1 MPDGATAAS
10 DDPPPPGDTTGSGA
24 TGPAQDGP
32 TLLAGVVELFHR
44 YVALADDDATE
55 AAELRAELLGHRG
68 ACAEL
73 PAGPERD
80 MAALHLGLAL
90 AEGEPEA
97 EDLRSAVELLA
108 GPVWSLPPEPV
119 VALGAARLV
128 WALVLT
134 GAPPQGPTLVAAVD
148 RAMTLIEPAER
159 VRYAQ
164 LMAQLCGERHSRTGR
179 PELREAGIRL
189 TDAGLAGAGAEP
201 QIVLDLHFWRLTLM
215 LSGPDWQMVVRAR
228 PEAVTEAY
236 RAWLAAEPSDLRDWL
251 AAVLA
256 LAALPAW
263 SVGRPPFAPSV
274 WQQLY
279 EQGRRAKGLPG
290 TVQLGLATGQRLLDA
305 MGVVPG
311 EPDPYAGADD
321 LDRLVRAGATGG
333 SAELGR
339 GLSSLAGHLLPLL
352 VLLDA
357 HRSGD
362 LAALHRAEAALADSA
377 DPFIGRLGAMMTDLR
392 RAGQSP
398 ELERRLLDDA
408 RRMAE
413 QNPADEHSR
422 LLVDMIE
429 SFLGVRGAPARPVP
443 GPGGPAAHR
452 GAPRPAGTA
461 AATGSGPAAAIRPDP
476 PLLGQAMVLSSV
488 AGRWRANRGDPAVL
502 RQAAV
507 EVERLLGDPSAGTM
521 VIEPAV
527 ELLAEIRL
535 DLARLTRR
543 RADAAE
549 AVRQG
554 ERALG
559 VIGGPYAARWPGAV
573 RRLAEALRLRSGGF
587 GADQRRARELGLAV
601 LRGYA
606 WQTLLQSRTEHAVTA
621 AARAAAEAVYTA
633 AQCVHDGALDDAV
646 RALDAGRGLV
656 LYASTAARS
665 VPAMLRAAGRSD
677 LARRWGEADRATGAA
692 AAVVGA
698 GALDA
703 GIVPDDLRHQV
714 LRVLT
719 GIEPGRQPVGSEA
732 VARSRRSGVPTGA
745 AVALLDPPS
754 LAEIRAALRAQRLD
768 LLAYLVP
775 GPGRQG
781 GLMVLVPAEGAVTVL
796 RSAELSSGAG
806 ELRDYL
812 RALTERQSAPEERSA
827 EAAVRWRDHLE
838 SLCDWGWRAA
848 MDPLMRH
855 LRRQRGGPV
864 PRIGLVPMGPLGVV
878 PWHAA
883 RRFERG
889 VPHYAVQEL
898 EISYVP
904 SARLLCQGAETV
916 AGGRQRRVI
925 DALMIGDPGGDQGV
939 GGEARAVRDA
949 FYPGLPLHVGPDA
962 SVARLRDWL
971 VRPAGGQRRLLHLG
985 CHGTVE
991 VERPW
996 ESRLELAG
1004 GEHLTAGQLLDLGR
1018 DRAALV
1024 DLVLLAAC
1032 ETGLTGADYDEV
1044 FSLATAFLVAGARS
1058 VVGSLWAVY
1067 DDATSLAMFMIHH
1080 FLRDRGLPPAA
1091 ALRATQLWML
1101 DPDRLAPSTMPPKL
1115 RELSMRPRWAKPF
1128 AWSGFI
1134 HLGATSG

>member
-1 MPDGATAAS
+1 MTGC
-10 DDPPPPGDTTGSGA
+10 DPGVPLGTTGPGA
-24 TGPAQDGP
+24 TGPAQAGS
-32 TLLAGVVELFHR
+32 TLLADVVELFHR
-44 YVALADDDATE
+44 YVALADDDAAE
-55 AAELRAELLGHRG
+55 AAELRAELLGHRS
-68 ACAEL
+68 ACAAL

-80 MAALHLGLAL
+80 MVALHLGLVL
-90 AEGEPEA
+90 ADGDQP

-119 VALGAARLV
+119 VALGAARLA

-159 VRYAQ
+159 SWFAGALAR
-164 LMAQLCGERHSRTGR
+164 LCGELHSQTGR

-189 TDAGLAGAGAEP
+189 AEAGLAEAAGVDP
-201 QIVLDLHFWRLTLM
+201 QVVLELHFRRLTLM
-215 LSGPDWQMVVRAR
+215 LSGPDWQTVVGSR
-228 PEAVTEAY
+228 PAAVTEAY
-236 RAWLAAEPSDLRDWL
+236 QAWRAAESSDPRDWL

-256 LAALPAW
+256 LAALPFW
-263 SVGRPPFAPSV
+263 LQRRPLFPPSV
-274 WQQLY
+274 WRQLH
-279 EQGRRAKGLPG
+279 EHGRRAKDLPA
-290 TVQLGLATGQRLLDA
+290 TVRLGLAVGQRLLDA
-305 MGVVPG
+305 SGVVPG

-321 LDRLVRAGATGG
+321 LDRLLKAGLTDESG
-333 SAELGR
+333 ELGR
-339 GLSSLAGHLLPLL
+339 NFSRLAGELLPVL

-362 LAALHRAEAALADSA
+362 LAAQHRAEAALAASA
-377 DPFIGRLGAMMTDLR
+377 DPFVGRLAAMMTDLR
-392 RAGQSP
+392 RPGQSP
-398 ELERRLLDDA
+398 ELERRLLDEA

-413 QNPADEHSR
+413 QDPGDEQSR
-422 LLVDMIE
+422 LLVDMME
-429 SFLGVRGAPARPVP
+429 SFLGVRGAPARPAP

-452 GAPRPAGTA
+452 GATRPAGPA
-461 AATGSGPAAAIRPDP
+461 AATGPGPTLDVPA
-476 PLLGQAMVLSSV
+476 LGQMMVLSSV
-488 AGRWRANRGDPAVL
+488 TGRWRANRGDPAVL

-507 EVERLLGDPSAGTM
+507 EVERLLDDPSAGTM

-633 AQCVHDGALDDAV
+633 AQCVHDGALDEAV

-677 LARRWGEADRATGAA
+677 LARRWGEADRAAEAA

-698 GALDA
+698 GAPDA

-732 VARSRRSGVPTGA
+732 VARSRRSGLPTGA

-754 LAEIRAALRAQRLD
+754 LTEIRAALRAQRLD

-775 GPGRQG
+775 GPGRQD
-781 GLMVLVPAEGAVTVL
+781 GLLVLVPADGAVTVL
-796 RSAELSSGAG
+796 RSAELGSAELRSGAG

-812 RALTERQSAPEERSA
+812 RALRERQNAPEERSA

-889 VPHYAVQEL
+889 VPHYAVQDL

-916 AGGRQRRVI
+916 AGGRQRRVT

-939 GGEARAVRDA
+939 GGEARAVRNA

-1018 DRAALV
+1018 ERAALV

>member
-1 MPDGATAAS
+1 VGTDPAVAGPGPAGAAS
-10 DDPPPPGDTTGSGA
+10 PYS
-24 TGPAQDGP
+24 
-32 TLLAGVVELFHR
+32 
-44 YVALADDDATE
+44 ALD
-55 AAELRAELLGHRG
+55 
-68 ACAEL
+68 
-73 PAGPERD
+73 
-80 MAALHLGLAL
+80 
-90 AEGEPEA
+90 
-97 EDLRSAVELLA
+97 V
-108 GPVWSLPPEPV
+108 
-119 VALGAARLV
+119 
-128 WALVLT
+128 
-134 GAPPQGPTLVAAVD
+134 
-148 RAMTLIEPAER
+148 
-159 VRYAQ
+159 
-164 LMAQLCGERHSRTGR
+164 
-179 PELREAGIRL
+179 
-189 TDAGLAGAGAEP
+189 
-201 QIVLDLHFWRLTLM
+201 
-215 LSGPDWQMVVRAR
+215 
-228 PEAVTEAY
+228 
-236 RAWLAAEPSDLRDWL
+236 
-251 AAVLA
+251 
-256 LAALPAW
+256 
-263 SVGRPPFAPSV
+263 
-274 WQQLY
+274 
-279 EQGRRAKGLPG
+279 
-290 TVQLGLATGQRLLDA
+290 
-305 MGVVPG
+305 
-311 EPDPYAGADD
+311 
-321 LDRLVRAGATGG
+321 
-333 SAELGR
+333 
-339 GLSSLAGHLLPLL
+339 
-352 VLLDA
+352 
-357 HRSGD
+357 
-362 LAALHRAEAALADSA
+362 
-377 DPFIGRLGAMMTDLR
+377 
-392 RAGQSP
+392 
-398 ELERRLLDDA
+398 
-408 RRMAE
+408 
-413 QNPADEHSR
+413 
-422 LLVDMIE
+422 
-429 SFLGVRGAPARPVP
+429 
-443 GPGGPAAHR
+443 
-452 GAPRPAGTA
+452 
-461 AATGSGPAAAIRPDP
+461 
-476 PLLGQAMVLSSV
+476 PLLGQAMILSSL
-488 AGRWRANRGDPAVL
+488 AGRWMANRNDPDTL
-502 RQAAV
+502 RQLAV
-507 EVERLLGDPSAGTM
+507 ELERLLDQPTAGTA

-527 ELLAEIRL
+527 EVLAEIRL

-549 AVRQG
+549 AVRQS
-554 ERALG
+554 ERALT
-559 VIGGPYAARWPGAV
+559 VVGGPYAARWPGVV
-573 RRLAEALRLRSGGF
+573 RRLAEALRLRSRGVD
-587 GADQRRARELGLAV
+587 ADRRRARELGLAV

-633 AQCVHDGALDDAV
+633 VQCVHDGALDDAV

-665 VPAMLRAAGRSD
+665 VPAMLRAAGRTD
-677 LARRWGEADRATGAA
+677 LARRWGEADRATDAA

-719 GIEPGRQPVGSEA
+719 GIEPGQQPAGSEA
-732 VARSRRSGVPTGA
+732 VASSRRSGAATGA

-754 LAEIRAALRAQRLD
+754 LTEIRAALRAQRLD
-768 LLAYLVP
+768 LLVYLVP
-775 GPGRQG
+775 AQDRQA

-796 RSAELSSGAG
+796 RSAELGSGAG

-827 EAAVRWRDHLE
+827 EAALRWRDHLE
-838 SLCDWGWRAA
+838 LLCDWAWRAA
-848 MDPLMRH
+848 IDPLMRH

-864 PRIGLVPMGPLGVV
+864 PRIGLVPMGPLAVV

-889 VPHYAVQEL
+889 VPHYAVQDL

-904 SARLLCQGAETV
+904 SARLLCQGAETIT
-916 AGGRQRRVI
+916 GGHHRRVP

-971 VRPAGGQRRLLHLG
+971 VRPADGQRRLLHLG

-991 VERPW
+991 AERPW
-996 ESRLELAG
+996 ESRLQLAG

-1018 DRAALV
+1018 DRTALV
-1024 DLVLLAAC
+1024 DVVLLAAC
-1032 ETGLTGADYDEV
+1032 ETGLTGADYDEA

>member
-1 MPDGATAAS
+1 M
-10 DDPPPPGDTTGSGA
+10 
-24 TGPAQDGP
+24 TGPARAGP
-32 TLLAGVVELFHR
+32 TLLAEVVELFHR
-44 YVALADDDATE
+44 YVALADDDAAE
-55 AAELRAELLGHRG
+55 AAALRAELLGHRS
-68 ACAEL
+68 ACAAL

-90 AEGEPEA
+90 IEGEPEA
-97 EDLRSAVELLA
+97 ADLRSAVELLA

-119 VALGAARLV
+119 VALGAAQLA

-134 GAPPQGPTLVAAVD
+134 GAPPQGPTLLAAVD
-148 RAMTLIEPAER
+148 RAVTLMEPAER
-159 VRYAQ
+159 LWFAGA
-164 LMAQLCGERHSRTGR
+164 LAQLCGELHSQTDR

-189 TDAGLAGAGAEP
+189 AEAGLAEAAVSDPRG
-201 QIVLDLHFWRLTLM
+201 VLELHFRRLTLM
-215 LSGPDWQMVVRAR
+215 LSGPDWQTVVGSR
-228 PEAVTEAY
+228 PAAVTEAY
-236 RAWLAAEPSDLRDWL
+236 QAWRAAKPSDPRDWL

-256 LAALPAW
+256 LAALPFW
-263 SVGRPPFAPSV
+263 FQRRPLFAPSV
-274 WQQLY
+274 WRELHD
-279 EQGRRAKGLPG
+279 QGRRAKDLPAN
-290 TVQLGLATGQRLLDA
+290 VRLGLATGQRLLDA
-305 MGVVPG
+305 MGAVPG
-311 EPDPYAGADD
+311 EPDPYAGAND
-321 LDRLVRAGATGG
+321 LDRLLRAGITDESG
-333 SAELGR
+333 ELGR
-339 GLSSLAGHLLPLL
+339 ELSGLAGEVLPAL

-362 LAALHRAEAALADSA
+362 LAAQHRAEAALVDSA
-377 DPFIGRLGAMMTDLR
+377 DPAIGRLAAMITDLR
-392 RAGQSP
+392 RADRSP
-398 ELERRLLDDA
+398 ELVRRLLDDA

-413 QNPADEHSR
+413 QNPADEESR
-422 LLVDMIE
+422 LLVDMLE
-429 SFLGVRGAPARPVP
+429 SLLGIWGAPARPAP
-443 GPGGPAAHR
+443 GLGGPPAR
-452 GAPRPAGTA
+452 GATRPAGTA
-461 AATGSGPAAAIRPDP
+461 PVDTDAGPAATSAQPAVP
-476 PLLGQAMVLSSV
+476 VLGQLMVLSGV
-488 AGRWRANRGDPAVL
+488 IGRWTADRGDPTVL
-502 RQAAV
+502 RQLAV
-507 EVERLLGDPSAGTM
+507 EVERLLDDPSAGTA

-527 ELLAEIRL
+527 ELLAEIGL

-549 AVRQG
+549 AVRQS

-559 VIGGPYAARWPGAV
+559 VVGGPYAARWPAVV
-573 RRLAEALRLRSGGF
+573 RRLAEALRLRSRGF
-587 GADQRRARELGLAV
+587 DADRRRARELGLAV

-606 WQTLLQSRTEHAVTA
+606 WQTLLQARTEHAVTA

-633 AQCVHDGALDDAV
+633 VQCVHDGALDDAV

-677 LARRWGEADRATGAA
+677 LARRWEEADRATDAA

-698 GALDA
+698 GAPDA

-719 GIEPGRQPVGSEA
+719 GIEPGQQPAGSEV
-732 VARSRRSGVPTGA
+732 VAGSHRPGVPTGA

-754 LAEIRAALRAQRLD
+754 LTEIRAALRAQRLD

-775 GPGRQG
+775 GPGRQD
-781 GLMVLVPAEGAVTVL
+781 GLLVLVPADGAVTVL
-796 RSAELSSGAG
+796 RSAELGSAELRSGAG

-812 RALTERQSAPEERSA
+812 RALRERQNAPEERSA

-838 SLCDWGWRAA
+838 SLCDWAWRAA

-889 VPHYAVQEL
+889 VPRYAVQDL

-904 SARLLCQGAETV
+904 SARLLCQGAEPV
-916 AGGRQRRVI
+916 VGGHHRRLP

-971 VRPAGGQRRLLHLG
+971 ARPAGGQRRLLHLG

-991 VERPW
+991 VEQPW
-996 ESRLELAG
+996 ESRLQLAG

-1032 ETGLTGADYDEV
+1032 ETGLTGADYDEA

-1067 DDATSLAMFMIHH
+1067 DDATSLAMFMVHH

-1128 AWSGFI
+1128 AWSGFV